1 MAHPSPTYLPHLER
15 AAADV
20 AAMLET
26 GDLDA
31 PVPACPAWRVTD
43 LVHHLG
49 GVHRWARVAVVE
61 SSAQRPDTS
70 DAPTERDALVAWFR
84 EGGDALVATLRETD
98 PGTPCWTFGPPSTA
112 AFWFRCQAHETAAHA
127 GDLAAAIGATRA
139 YGTELALDGI
149 DETAGVFFPRQ
160 VRLGRIAPL
169 ARALAVEADEG
180 GRWVFAGDG
189 TRPSGDALPRGR
201 RWVAESASLAAAE
214 DPDPQH
220 VDGTVSGPA
229 EALLPLLW
237 HRITLDDARLS
248 VSGDRH
254 AVEAVLATAL
264 AS

>member
-1 MAHPSPTYLPHLER
+1 VARPSPTYLPHLEQ

-20 AAMLET
+20 AAMLEA

-31 PVPACPAWRVTD
+31 PVPACPPWRVTD

-61 SSAQRPDTS
+61 SSAQRPDTG
-70 DAPTERDALVAWFR
+70 DAPTERDALLAWSR
-84 EGGDALVATLRETD
+84 EGVDALLTTLRETD
-98 PGTPCWTFGPPSTA
+98 PGTPCWTFGPPPTA
-112 AFWFRCQAHETAAHA
+112 AFWFRRQAHETAAHA
-127 GDLAAAIGATRA
+127 GDLAVALGRTRS

-169 ARALAVEADEG
+169 AHALAVEADEG

-189 TRPSGDALPRGR
+189 TIR
-201 RWVAESASLAAAE
+201 
-214 DPDPQH
+214 DPQH

-237 HRITLDDARLS
+237 HRITLDDARVS
-248 VSGDRH
+248 VSGDRD
-254 AVEAVLATAL
+254 AVDAVLATAL

>member
-1 MAHPSPTYLPHLER
+1 VALPSPTYLAHLEQ

-31 PVPACPAWRVTD
+31 PVPACPPWRVTD

-61 SSAQRPDTS
+61 SSAQRPDTG
-70 DAPTERDALVAWFR
+70 DAPTERDALVAWFS
-84 EGGDALVATLRETD
+84 EGVDALVATLRETD
-98 PGTPCWTFGPPSTA
+98 PGTPCWTFGPPPTA
-112 AFWFRCQAHETAAHA
+112 AFWFRRQAHETAAHA
-127 GDLAAAIGATRA
+127 GDLAAALGRTRS
-139 YGTELALDGI
+139 YGTALALDGI

-169 ARALAVEADEG
+169 VRTLAVEADEG

-189 TRPSGDALPRGR
+189 T
-201 RWVAESASLAAAE
+201 

-220 VDGTVSGPA
+220 VDGTLSGPA
-229 EALLPLLW
+229 EAMLPLLW

-248 VSGDRH
+248 VSGDRD